1 MWNTKTDADP
11 VIRKV
16 VELIRRHRWG
26 SLMFLVQEPGI
37 RTPALEAT
45 ILLRRWF
52 AAIGR
57 AATLPFA
64 RVLSLATIVAGFA
77 TALALTGVLAL
88 AGVLVFLTGI
98 LLKRNASFC
107 ADIRGMR
114 LHCRRTAH

>member
-1 MWNTKTDADP
+1 LFP
-11 VIRKV
+11 
-16 VELIRRHRWG
+16 
-26 SLMFLVQEPGI
+26 EPGN
-37 RTPALEAT
+37 RTPVLEDT
-45 ILLRRWF
+45 TLLRRWF

-57 AATLPFA
+57 AATLSFA
-64 RVLSLATIVAGFA
+64 GVLCLATIVAGFA

-107 ADIRGMR
+107 ADIRSMR